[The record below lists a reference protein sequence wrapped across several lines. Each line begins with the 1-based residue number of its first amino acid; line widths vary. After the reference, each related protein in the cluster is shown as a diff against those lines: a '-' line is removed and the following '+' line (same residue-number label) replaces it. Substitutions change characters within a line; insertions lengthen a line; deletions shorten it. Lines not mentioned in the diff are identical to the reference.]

1 MGASALFCASG
12 ETKRP
17 AAALMTSVPPP
28 SPGSNDAAEGPTE
41 SDGSSNHPLAQEET
55 RMSTTLTADDIRTKI
70 KEVIANVADLDPA
83 EIGDHADLRQ
93 DLNLDSL
100 SLLEIGVDVDY
111 AFQLGIEDLE
121 DRLANL
127 KTLDEVVALVEKLR
141 AERQPAA
148 AEVA

>member
-1 MGASALFCASG
+1 MNAVA
-12 ETKRP
+12 
-17 AAALMTSVPPP
+17 
-28 SPGSNDAAEGPTE
+28 
-41 SDGSSNHPLAQEET
+41 
-55 RMSTTLTADDIRTKI
+55 TTDQIRAKI
-70 KEVIANVADLDPA
+70 KEVIASVADLDPA
-83 EIGDHADLRQ
+83 GIADDADLRQ

-127 KTLDEVVALVEKLR
+127 QTLGEVVALVERLR

>member
-1 MGASALFCASG
+1 MNA
-12 ETKRP
+12 
-17 AAALMTSVPPP
+17 VP
-28 SPGSNDAAEGPTE
+28 
-41 SDGSSNHPLAQEET
+41 
-55 RMSTTLTADDIRTKI
+55 STNQIRTKI

-83 EIGDHADLRQ
+83 AIADDADLRQ

-127 KTLDEVVALVEKLR
+127 KTLGEVVELVERLR
-141 AERQPAA
+141 AERHPA

>member
-1 MGASALFCASG
+1 
-12 ETKRP
+12 
-17 AAALMTSVPPP
+17 
-28 SPGSNDAAEGPTE
+28 
-41 SDGSSNHPLAQEET
+41 
-55 RMSTTLTADDIRTKI
+55 MSTTLTADDIRIKI
-70 KEVIANVADLDPA
+70 KDVIANVADLDPA

>member
-1 MGASALFCASG
+1 
-12 ETKRP
+12 
-17 AAALMTSVPPP
+17 
-28 SPGSNDAAEGPTE
+28 
-41 SDGSSNHPLAQEET
+41 
-55 RMSTTLTADDIRTKI
+55 MSTTLTADEIRAKI
-70 KEVIANVADLDPA
+70 KEVIANVADLDAA

-127 KTLDEVVALVEKLR
+127 RTLDEVVALVEKLR

>member
-1 MGASALFCASG
+1 
-12 ETKRP
+12 
-17 AAALMTSVPPP
+17 
-28 SPGSNDAAEGPTE
+28 
-41 SDGSSNHPLAQEET
+41 
-55 RMSTTLTADDIRTKI
+55 MSTTLTTDEIRAKI

-83 EIGDHADLRQ
+83 EIGDDADLRQ

-127 KTLDEVVALVEKLR
+127 TTLAEVVALVEQLR

>member
-1 MGASALFCASG
+1 MNAVA
-12 ETKRP
+12 
-17 AAALMTSVPPP
+17 
-28 SPGSNDAAEGPTE
+28 
-41 SDGSSNHPLAQEET
+41 
-55 RMSTTLTADDIRTKI
+55 TTDQIRAKI
-70 KEVIANVADLDPA
+70 KEVIASVDDLDPA
-83 EIGDHADLRQ
+83 GIADDADLRQ

-127 KTLDEVVALVEKLR
+127 QTLGEVVALVERLR

>member
-1 MGASALFCASG
+1 MQDMNAVAS
-12 ETKRP
+12 T
-17 AAALMTSVPPP
+17 
-28 SPGSNDAAEGPTE
+28 D
-41 SDGSSNHPLAQEET
+41 Q
-55 RMSTTLTADDIRTKI
+55 IRAKI
-70 KEVIANVADLDPA
+70 KEVIASVADIDA
-83 EIGDHADLRQ
+83 AGIADDADLRR

-127 KTLDEVVALVEKLR
+127 ETLDEVVALVERLR

-148 AEVA
+148 AAVA

>member
-1 MGASALFCASG
+1 
-12 ETKRP
+12 
-17 AAALMTSVPPP
+17 
-28 SPGSNDAAEGPTE
+28 
-41 SDGSSNHPLAQEET
+41 
-55 RMSTTLTADDIRTKI
+55 MSTAVSSDQIRSKI

-83 EIGDHADLRQ
+83 AIADDADLRR

-121 DRLANL
+121 DRLAGL
-127 KTLDEVVALVEKLR
+127 QTLDEVVALVEDLR
-141 AERQPAA
+141 AQGPPAA

>member
-1 MGASALFCASG
+1 MNAVA
-12 ETKRP
+12 
-17 AAALMTSVPPP
+17 
-28 SPGSNDAAEGPTE
+28 
-41 SDGSSNHPLAQEET
+41 
-55 RMSTTLTADDIRTKI
+55 TTDQIRAKI
-70 KEVIANVADLDPA
+70 KEVIANVADLDPTGIA
-83 EIGDHADLRQ
+83 DDADLRR

-127 KTLDEVVALVEKLR
+127 QTLGEVVALVEKLR

>member
-1 MGASALFCASG
+1 MNA
-12 ETKRP
+12 
-17 AAALMTSVPPP
+17 VP
-28 SPGSNDAAEGPTE
+28 
-41 SDGSSNHPLAQEET
+41 
-55 RMSTTLTADDIRTKI
+55 TTDQIRAKI

-83 EIGDHADLRQ
+83 GIDDGADLRR

-111 AFQLGIEDLE
+111 SFQLGIEDLE

-127 KTLDEVVALVEKLR
+127 QTLDEVVELVELLC
-141 AERQPAA
+141 AERQPARREQHPGLEAA

>member
-1 MGASALFCASG
+1 
-12 ETKRP
+12 
-17 AAALMTSVPPP
+17 
-28 SPGSNDAAEGPTE
+28 
-41 SDGSSNHPLAQEET
+41 
-55 RMSTTLTADDIRTKI
+55 MSTAVSIEQIRSKI

-83 EIGDHADLRQ
+83 EIADDADLRR

-127 KTLDEVVALVEKLR
+127 QTLGEVVELVERLR
-141 AERQPAA
+141 AEGPAA
-148 AEVA
+148 AQEVA

>member
-1 MGASALFCASG
+1 
-12 ETKRP
+12 
-17 AAALMTSVPPP
+17 
-28 SPGSNDAAEGPTE
+28 
-41 SDGSSNHPLAQEET
+41 
-55 RMSTTLTADDIRTKI
+55 MSTSPTSDEIRAKI

-83 EIGDHADLRQ
+83 EIGDDADLRQ

-127 KTLDEVVALVEKLR
+127 RTLDEVVALVQQLR
-141 AERQPAA
+141 NERQPAA

>member
-1 MGASALFCASG
+1 MNAVA
-12 ETKRP
+12 
-17 AAALMTSVPPP
+17 
-28 SPGSNDAAEGPTE
+28 
-41 SDGSSNHPLAQEET
+41 
-55 RMSTTLTADDIRTKI
+55 TTDQIRAKI

-83 EIGDHADLRQ
+83 GIADDADLRR

-127 KTLDEVVALVEKLR
+127 QTLGEVVALVEKLR

>member
-1 MGASALFCASG
+1 MNAVAS
-12 ETKRP
+12 T
-17 AAALMTSVPPP
+17 
-28 SPGSNDAAEGPTE
+28 D
-41 SDGSSNHPLAQEET
+41 Q
-55 RMSTTLTADDIRTKI
+55 IRAKI

-83 EIGDHADLRQ
+83 EIGDDADLRQ

-127 KTLDEVVALVEKLR
+127 QTLDEVVALVERLR

>member
-1 MGASALFCASG
+1 
-12 ETKRP
+12 
-17 AAALMTSVPPP
+17 
-28 SPGSNDAAEGPTE
+28 
-41 SDGSSNHPLAQEET
+41 
-55 RMSTTLTADDIRTKI
+55 MSTTLSTDEIRAKI
-70 KEVIANVADLDPA
+70 KEVIANVADIDPA
-83 EIGDHADLRQ
+83 EIGDDADLRQ

-127 KTLDEVVALVEKLR
+127 TTLAEVVALVEKLR
-141 AERQPAA
+141 AEGQPAA

>member
-1 MGASALFCASG
+1 
-12 ETKRP
+12 
-17 AAALMTSVPPP
+17 
-28 SPGSNDAAEGPTE
+28 
-41 SDGSSNHPLAQEET
+41 
-55 RMSTTLTADDIRTKI
+55 MSTTPTADDIRAKI

-83 EIGDHADLRQ
+83 EIGDDADLRQ

-127 KTLDEVVALVEKLR
+127 RTLGEVVALVEKLR

>member
-1 MGASALFCASG
+1 
-12 ETKRP
+12 
-17 AAALMTSVPPP
+17 
-28 SPGSNDAAEGPTE
+28 
-41 SDGSSNHPLAQEET
+41 
-55 RMSTTLTADDIRTKI
+55 MSTSPTSDEIRAKI

-83 EIGDHADLRQ
+83 EIGDDADLRQ

-127 KTLDEVVALVEKLR
+127 RTLSEVVALVQQLR

>member
-1 MGASALFCASG
+1 MNAVAS
-12 ETKRP
+12 T
-17 AAALMTSVPPP
+17 
-28 SPGSNDAAEGPTE
+28 D
-41 SDGSSNHPLAQEET
+41 Q
-55 RMSTTLTADDIRTKI
+55 IRTKI

-83 EIGDHADLRQ
+83 GIADDADLRQ

-127 KTLDEVVALVEKLR
+127 QTLGEVVELVERLR

-148 AEVA
+148 EVA

>member
-1 MGASALFCASG
+1 
-12 ETKRP
+12 
-17 AAALMTSVPPP
+17 
-28 SPGSNDAAEGPTE
+28 
-41 SDGSSNHPLAQEET
+41 
-55 RMSTTLTADDIRTKI
+55 MSTTLTADEIRTKI
-70 KEVIANVADLDPA
+70 KEVIANVADLDAA

-127 KTLDEVVALVEKLR
+127 RTLDEVVALVEKLR

>member
-1 MGASALFCASG
+1 
-12 ETKRP
+12 
-17 AAALMTSVPPP
+17 
-28 SPGSNDAAEGPTE
+28 
-41 SDGSSNHPLAQEET
+41 
-55 RMSTTLTADDIRTKI
+55 MSTTLTADDIRAKI
-70 KEVIANVADLDPA
+70 KDVIANVADLDPA
-83 EIGDHADLRQ
+83 EIGDEADLRQ

-127 KTLDEVVALVEKLR
+127 RTLDEVVALVEKLR

>member
-1 MGASALFCASG
+1 MNAVAS
-12 ETKRP
+12 T
-17 AAALMTSVPPP
+17 
-28 SPGSNDAAEGPTE
+28 D
-41 SDGSSNHPLAQEET
+41 Q
-55 RMSTTLTADDIRTKI
+55 IRAKI
-70 KEVIANVADLDPA
+70 KEVIASVADIDA
-83 EIGDHADLRQ
+83 AGIADDADLRR

-127 KTLDEVVALVEKLR
+127 ETLDEVVALVERLR

-148 AEVA
+148 AAVA

>member
-1 MGASALFCASG
+1 
-12 ETKRP
+12 
-17 AAALMTSVPPP
+17 
-28 SPGSNDAAEGPTE
+28 
-41 SDGSSNHPLAQEET
+41 
-55 RMSTTLTADDIRTKI
+55 MSTTLTTDEIRAKI

-83 EIGDHADLRQ
+83 EIGDEADLRQ

-127 KTLDEVVALVEKLR
+127 TTLTEVVALVEQLR

>member
-1 MGASALFCASG
+1 
-12 ETKRP
+12 
-17 AAALMTSVPPP
+17 
-28 SPGSNDAAEGPTE
+28 
-41 SDGSSNHPLAQEET
+41 
-55 RMSTTLTADDIRTKI
+55 MSTTLTTDEIRAKI

-83 EIGDHADLRQ
+83 EIGDDADLRQ

-127 KTLDEVVALVEKLR
+127 STLTEVVALVEKLR

-148 AEVA
+148 EEVA